1 MNAVSSEADETY
13 IKKIL
18 KDNLKITMILEFFMS
33 TFTFNIWIE
42 LAIIPVITIITV
54 MNVIAE
60 RKEEYKSVHK
70 LLDSVLAIAGFWI
83 FYETIKIGVKEYK
96 QLNIINTL
104 VSFMIPIVYLIL
116 IIPLEYILEL
126 YSKYEVLFLRMTFKE
141 EKDKRIRLHHR
152 IAILRECNF
161 SVRKIL
167 LFQREY
173 MIQMYDVKTDIFHSM
188 PTAEIFPGVKE
199 IMQKIKDAGMQV
211 GVVTGSGQRPLI
223 MRLLNDFGDFLDEEH
238 IVTAYD
244 VKRGKPNPDPYLM
257 GLQKTGNLQPWEGI
271 VVENA
276 PLGVRAGVAANIFTV
291 AINSGPLP
299 DNELSD
305 KGSNLLY
312 HQMTEFCN
320 DFESLIEMAHQ
331 QSQIFKTT
339 KTCK

>member
-1 MNAVSSEADETY
+1 MSILSTREWATIIWGCIFMLYVLCHREIRKSLWNVIVIFFDKKLRILWEIILIYVLTITMVFCYLPIWENIYIKDIIIWFLFSGLIYCMNAVSSEADETY

-18 KDNLKITMILEFFMS
+18 KDNLKFTMILEFFMS

-70 LLDSVLAIAGFWI
+70 LLDSILAIAGFWI
-83 FYETIKIGVKEYK
+83 FYETIKIGINEYK

-152 IAILRECNF
+152 TAIFRECNF

-173 MIQMYDVKTDIFHSM
+173 MIQMYALM
-188 PTAEIFPGVKE
+188 KE
-199 IMQKIKDAGMQV
+199 DEFNQLMQKFRSAC
-211 GVVTGSGQRPLI
+211 
-223 MRLLNDFGDFLDEEH
+223 
-238 IVTAYD
+238 
-244 VKRGKPNPDPYLM
+244 KR
-257 GLQKTGNLQPWEGI
+257 
-271 VVENA
+271 
-276 PLGVRAGVAANIFTV
+276 
-291 AINSGPLP
+291 
-299 DNELSD
+299 
-305 KGSNLLY
+305 
-312 HQMTEFCN
+312 MT
-320 DFESLIEMAHQ
+320 S
-331 QSQIFKTT
+331 
-339 KTCK
+339 

>member
-1 MNAVSSEADETY
+1 MSILSTREWATLIWGCIFMLYVLCHREIRKSLWNVIVIFFDKKLRILWEIILLYVLTITMVFCYLPIWENIYIKDIIIWFLFSGLIYCMNAVSSEADETY

-18 KDNLKITMILEFFMS
+18 KDNLKFTMILEFFMS

-70 LLDSVLAIAGFWI
+70 LLDSILAIAGFWI
-83 FYETIKIGVKEYK
+83 FYETIKIGINEYK

-152 IAILRECNF
+152 TAIFRECNF
-161 SVRKIL
+161 SVLKIL

-173 MIQMYDVKTDIFHSM
+173 MIQMYALM
-188 PTAEIFPGVKE
+188 KE
-199 IMQKIKDAGMQV
+199 DEFNQLMQKFRSAC
-211 GVVTGSGQRPLI
+211 
-223 MRLLNDFGDFLDEEH
+223 
-238 IVTAYD
+238 
-244 VKRGKPNPDPYLM
+244 KR
-257 GLQKTGNLQPWEGI
+257 
-271 VVENA
+271 
-276 PLGVRAGVAANIFTV
+276 
-291 AINSGPLP
+291 
-299 DNELSD
+299 
-305 KGSNLLY
+305 
-312 HQMTEFCN
+312 MT
-320 DFESLIEMAHQ
+320 S
-331 QSQIFKTT
+331 
-339 KTCK
+339 

>member
-1 MNAVSSEADETY
+1 MSILSTREWATLIWGCIFMLYVLCHREIRKSLWNVIVIFFDKKLRILWEIILLYVLTITMVFCYLPIWENIYIKDIIIWFLFSGLIYCMNAVSSEADETY

-18 KDNLKITMILEFFMS
+18 KDNLKFTMILEFSMS

-60 RKEEYKSVHK
+60 RKEEYKNVHK

-83 FYETIKIGVKEYK
+83 FYETIKIGINEYK

-152 IAILRECNF
+152 TAIFRECNF

-173 MIQMYDVKTDIFHSM
+173 MIQMYALM
-188 PTAEIFPGVKE
+188 KE
-199 IMQKIKDAGMQV
+199 DEFNQLMQKFRSAC
-211 GVVTGSGQRPLI
+211 
-223 MRLLNDFGDFLDEEH
+223 
-238 IVTAYD
+238 
-244 VKRGKPNPDPYLM
+244 KR
-257 GLQKTGNLQPWEGI
+257 
-271 VVENA
+271 
-276 PLGVRAGVAANIFTV
+276 
-291 AINSGPLP
+291 
-299 DNELSD
+299 
-305 KGSNLLY
+305 
-312 HQMTEFCN
+312 MT
-320 DFESLIEMAHQ
+320 S
-331 QSQIFKTT
+331 
-339 KTCK
+339 

>member
-1 MNAVSSEADETY
+1 MSILSTREWATLIWGCIFMLYVLCHREIRKSLWNVIVIFFDKKLRILWEIILLYVLTITMVFCYLPIWENIYIKDIIIWFLFSGLIYCMNAVSSEADETY

-18 KDNLKITMILEFFMS
+18 KENLKFTMILEFFMS

-70 LLDSVLAIAGFWI
+70 LLDSVLAIAGFWT
-83 FYETIKIGVKEYK
+83 FYETIKIGINEYK

-116 IIPLEYILEL
+116 IIPLEYLLEL

-152 IAILRECNF
+152 IAVLRECNF

-173 MIQMYDVKTDIFHSM
+173 MIQMYALM
-188 PTAEIFPGVKE
+188 KE
-199 IMQKIKDAGMQV
+199 DEFNQLMQKFRSAC
-211 GVVTGSGQRPLI
+211 
-223 MRLLNDFGDFLDEEH
+223 
-238 IVTAYD
+238 
-244 VKRGKPNPDPYLM
+244 KR
-257 GLQKTGNLQPWEGI
+257 
-271 VVENA
+271 
-276 PLGVRAGVAANIFTV
+276 
-291 AINSGPLP
+291 
-299 DNELSD
+299 
-305 KGSNLLY
+305 
-312 HQMTEFCN
+312 MT
-320 DFESLIEMAHQ
+320 S
-331 QSQIFKTT
+331 
-339 KTCK
+339 

>member
-1 MNAVSSEADETY
+1 MPILSTREWATLIWGCIFMLYVLCHSEIRKSLWNVIVIFFDKKLRILWEIILLYVLMITMVFCYLPIWENIYIKDIIIWFLFSGLIYCMNAVSSEADETY

-18 KDNLKITMILEFFMS
+18 KDNLKFTMILEFFMS

-70 LLDSVLAIAGFWI
+70 LLDSILAIAGFWI
-83 FYETIKIGVKEYK
+83 FYETIKIGINEYK

-152 IAILRECNF
+152 TAIFRECNF

-173 MIQMYDVKTDIFHSM
+173 MIQMYALM
-188 PTAEIFPGVKE
+188 KE
-199 IMQKIKDAGMQV
+199 DEFNQLMQKFRSAC
-211 GVVTGSGQRPLI
+211 
-223 MRLLNDFGDFLDEEH
+223 
-238 IVTAYD
+238 
-244 VKRGKPNPDPYLM
+244 KR
-257 GLQKTGNLQPWEGI
+257 
-271 VVENA
+271 
-276 PLGVRAGVAANIFTV
+276 
-291 AINSGPLP
+291 
-299 DNELSD
+299 
-305 KGSNLLY
+305 
-312 HQMTEFCN
+312 MT
-320 DFESLIEMAHQ
+320 S
-331 QSQIFKTT
+331 
-339 KTCK
+339 

>member
-1 MNAVSSEADETY
+1 MSILSTREWATLIWGCIFMLYVLCHWEIRKSLWNVIVIFFDKKLRILWEIILLYVLTITMVFCYLPIWENIYIKDIIIWFLFSGLIYCMNAVSSEADETY
-13 IKKIL
+13 IKKML
-18 KDNLKITMILEFFMS
+18 KDNLKFTMILEFFMS

-60 RKEEYKSVHK
+60 RKEEYKNVHK

-83 FYETIKIGVKEYK
+83 FYETIKIGINEYK

-152 IAILRECNF
+152 TAIFRECNF

-173 MIQMYDVKTDIFHSM
+173 MIQMYALM
-188 PTAEIFPGVKE
+188 KE
-199 IMQKIKDAGMQV
+199 DEFNQLMQKFRSAC
-211 GVVTGSGQRPLI
+211 
-223 MRLLNDFGDFLDEEH
+223 
-238 IVTAYD
+238 
-244 VKRGKPNPDPYLM
+244 KR
-257 GLQKTGNLQPWEGI
+257 
-271 VVENA
+271 
-276 PLGVRAGVAANIFTV
+276 
-291 AINSGPLP
+291 
-299 DNELSD
+299 
-305 KGSNLLY
+305 
-312 HQMTEFCN
+312 MT
-320 DFESLIEMAHQ
+320 S
-331 QSQIFKTT
+331 
-339 KTCK
+339 

>member
-1 MNAVSSEADETY
+1 MSILSTREWATLIWGCIFMLYVLCHREIRKSLWNVIVIFFDKKLRILWEIILLYVLTITMVFCYLPIWKNIYIKDIIIWFLFSGLIYCMNAVSSEADETY

-18 KDNLKITMILEFFMS
+18 KDNLKFTMILEFFMS

-70 LLDSVLAIAGFWI
+70 LLNSILAIAGFWI
-83 FYETIKIGVKEYK
+83 FYETIKIGINEYK

-152 IAILRECNF
+152 TAIFRECNF

-173 MIQMYDVKTDIFHSM
+173 MIQMYALM
-188 PTAEIFPGVKE
+188 KE
-199 IMQKIKDAGMQV
+199 DEFNQLMQKFRSAC
-211 GVVTGSGQRPLI
+211 
-223 MRLLNDFGDFLDEEH
+223 
-238 IVTAYD
+238 
-244 VKRGKPNPDPYLM
+244 KR
-257 GLQKTGNLQPWEGI
+257 
-271 VVENA
+271 
-276 PLGVRAGVAANIFTV
+276 
-291 AINSGPLP
+291 
-299 DNELSD
+299 
-305 KGSNLLY
+305 
-312 HQMTEFCN
+312 MT
-320 DFESLIEMAHQ
+320 S
-331 QSQIFKTT
+331 
-339 KTCK
+339 

>member
-1 MNAVSSEADETY
+1 MSILSTREWATLIWGCIFMLYVLCHREIRKSLWNVIVIFFDKKLRILWEIILLYVLTITMVFCYLPIWENIYIKDIIIWFLFSGLIYCMNAVSSEADETY

-18 KDNLKITMILEFFMS
+18 KGNLKFIMILEFFMS

-70 LLDSVLAIAGFWI
+70 LLDSILAIAGFWI
-83 FYETIKIGVKEYK
+83 FYETIKIGINEYK

-104 VSFMIPIVYLIL
+104 VSFIIPIVYLIL

-152 IAILRECNF
+152 TAIFRECNF

-173 MIQMYDVKTDIFHSM
+173 MIQMYALM
-188 PTAEIFPGVKE
+188 KE
-199 IMQKIKDAGMQV
+199 DEFNQLMQKFRSAC
-211 GVVTGSGQRPLI
+211 
-223 MRLLNDFGDFLDEEH
+223 
-238 IVTAYD
+238 
-244 VKRGKPNPDPYLM
+244 KR
-257 GLQKTGNLQPWEGI
+257 
-271 VVENA
+271 
-276 PLGVRAGVAANIFTV
+276 
-291 AINSGPLP
+291 
-299 DNELSD
+299 
-305 KGSNLLY
+305 
-312 HQMTEFCN
+312 MT
-320 DFESLIEMAHQ
+320 S
-331 QSQIFKTT
+331 
-339 KTCK
+339 

>member
-1 MNAVSSEADETY
+1 MSILSTREWATLIWGCIFMLYVLCHREIRKSLWNVIVIFFDKKLRILWEIILLYVLTITMVFCYLPIWENIYIKDIIIWFLFSGLIYCMNAVSSEADETY

-18 KDNLKITMILEFFMS
+18 KDNLKFTMILEFFMS

-60 RKEEYKSVHK
+60 RKEEYKNVHK

-83 FYETIKIGVKEYK
+83 FYETIKIGINEYK

-152 IAILRECNF
+152 TAIFRECNF

-173 MIQMYDVKTDIFHSM
+173 MIQMYALM
-188 PTAEIFPGVKE
+188 KE
-199 IMQKIKDAGMQV
+199 DGFNQLMQKFRSAC
-211 GVVTGSGQRPLI
+211 
-223 MRLLNDFGDFLDEEH
+223 
-238 IVTAYD
+238 
-244 VKRGKPNPDPYLM
+244 KR
-257 GLQKTGNLQPWEGI
+257 
-271 VVENA
+271 
-276 PLGVRAGVAANIFTV
+276 
-291 AINSGPLP
+291 
-299 DNELSD
+299 
-305 KGSNLLY
+305 
-312 HQMTEFCN
+312 MT
-320 DFESLIEMAHQ
+320 S
-331 QSQIFKTT
+331 
-339 KTCK
+339 

>member
-1 MNAVSSEADETY
+1 MSILSTREWATLIWGCIFMLYVLCHREIRKSLWNVIVIFFDKKLRILWEIILLYVLTITMVFCYLPIWENIYIKDIIIWFLFSGLIYCMNAVSSEADETY

-18 KDNLKITMILEFFMS
+18 KDNLKFTMILEFFMS

-60 RKEEYKSVHK
+60 RKEEYKNVHK

-83 FYETIKIGVKEYK
+83 FYETIKIGINEYK

-152 IAILRECNF
+152 TAIFRECNF

-167 LFQREY
+167 LLFQREY
-173 MIQMYDVKTDIFHSM
+173 MIQMYALM
-188 PTAEIFPGVKE
+188 KE
-199 IMQKIKDAGMQV
+199 DEFNQLMQKFRSAC
-211 GVVTGSGQRPLI
+211 
-223 MRLLNDFGDFLDEEH
+223 
-238 IVTAYD
+238 
-244 VKRGKPNPDPYLM
+244 KR
-257 GLQKTGNLQPWEGI
+257 
-271 VVENA
+271 
-276 PLGVRAGVAANIFTV
+276 
-291 AINSGPLP
+291 
-299 DNELSD
+299 
-305 KGSNLLY
+305 
-312 HQMTEFCN
+312 MT
-320 DFESLIEMAHQ
+320 S
-331 QSQIFKTT
+331 
-339 KTCK
+339 

>member
-1 MNAVSSEADETY
+1 MSILSTREWATLIWGCIFMLYVLCHREIRKSLWNVIVIFFDKKLRILWEIILLYVLTITIVFCYLPIWENIYIKDIIIWFLFSGLIYCMNAVSSEADETY

-18 KDNLKITMILEFFMS
+18 KDNLKFTMILEFFMS

-83 FYETIKIGVKEYK
+83 FYETIKIGINEHK

-104 VSFMIPIVYLIL
+104 VSFMIPIAYLIL

-141 EKDKRIRLHHR
+141 EQDKRIRLHHR

-173 MIQMYDVKTDIFHSM
+173 MIHMYALM
-188 PTAEIFPGVKE
+188 KE
-199 IMQKIKDAGMQV
+199 DEFNQLMQKFRSAC
-211 GVVTGSGQRPLI
+211 
-223 MRLLNDFGDFLDEEH
+223 
-238 IVTAYD
+238 
-244 VKRGKPNPDPYLM
+244 KR
-257 GLQKTGNLQPWEGI
+257 
-271 VVENA
+271 
-276 PLGVRAGVAANIFTV
+276 
-291 AINSGPLP
+291 
-299 DNELSD
+299 
-305 KGSNLLY
+305 
-312 HQMTEFCN
+312 MT
-320 DFESLIEMAHQ
+320 S
-331 QSQIFKTT
+331 
-339 KTCK
+339 

>member
-1 MNAVSSEADETY
+1 MSILSTREWATLIWGCIFMLYVLCHREIRKSLWNVIVIFSDKKLRILWEIILLYVLTITMVFCYLPIWENIYIKDIIIWFLFSGLIYCMNAVSSEADETY

-18 KDNLKITMILEFFMS
+18 KDNLKFTMILEFFMS

-83 FYETIKIGVKEYK
+83 FYETIKIGINEYK

-116 IIPLEYILEL
+116 IIPLEYLLEL

-152 IAILRECNF
+152 IAVLRECNF

-173 MIQMYDVKTDIFHSM
+173 MIQMYALM
-188 PTAEIFPGVKE
+188 KE
-199 IMQKIKDAGMQV
+199 DEFNQLMQKFRSAC
-211 GVVTGSGQRPLI
+211 
-223 MRLLNDFGDFLDEEH
+223 
-238 IVTAYD
+238 
-244 VKRGKPNPDPYLM
+244 KR
-257 GLQKTGNLQPWEGI
+257 
-271 VVENA
+271 
-276 PLGVRAGVAANIFTV
+276 
-291 AINSGPLP
+291 
-299 DNELSD
+299 
-305 KGSNLLY
+305 
-312 HQMTEFCN
+312 MT
-320 DFESLIEMAHQ
+320 S
-331 QSQIFKTT
+331 
-339 KTCK
+339 

>member
-1 MNAVSSEADETY
+1 MSILSTREWATLIWGCIFMLYVLCHREIRKSLWNVIVIFFDKKLRILWEIILLYVLTITMVFCYLPIWENIYIKDIIIWFLFSGLIYCMNAVSSEADETY

-18 KDNLKITMILEFFMS
+18 KDNLKFTMILEFFMS

-83 FYETIKIGVKEYK
+83 FYETIKIGINEYK

-116 IIPLEYILEL
+116 IIPLEYLLEL

-152 IAILRECNF
+152 IAVLRECNF

-173 MIQMYDVKTDIFHSM
+173 MIQMYALM
-188 PTAEIFPGVKE
+188 KE
-199 IMQKIKDAGMQV
+199 DEFNQLMQKFRSAC
-211 GVVTGSGQRPLI
+211 
-223 MRLLNDFGDFLDEEH
+223 
-238 IVTAYD
+238 
-244 VKRGKPNPDPYLM
+244 KR
-257 GLQKTGNLQPWEGI
+257 
-271 VVENA
+271 
-276 PLGVRAGVAANIFTV
+276 
-291 AINSGPLP
+291 
-299 DNELSD
+299 
-305 KGSNLLY
+305 
-312 HQMTEFCN
+312 MT
-320 DFESLIEMAHQ
+320 S
-331 QSQIFKTT
+331 
-339 KTCK
+339 